1 MTFNLAAR
9 QKPKDISPNWITAC
23 SSPSSHNFQLDS
35 LTAARSAGSQ
45 PANSPGCDSLSL
57 NLQRACGAR
66 AWNKRGA
73 LRKHTLF
80 FRGRLSTSCAR
91 PQSFYAHTLGQ
102 IYINYLNAHTI
113 NFISNCCNVTLVS
126 VFGFPNGGLIKALMM
141 GPIRELNSGRVGP
154 ELSYF

>member
-1 MTFNLAAR
+1 MVPVPGTR
-9 QKPKDISPNWITAC
+9 GG
-23 SSPSSHNFQLDS
+23 PSENTLYFSEGDY
-35 LTAARSAGSQ
+35 
-45 PANSPGCDSLSL
+45 
-57 NLQRACGAR
+57 QRAVR
-66 AWNKRGA
+66 VRSHFT
-73 LRKHTLF
+73 HT
-80 FRGRLSTSCAR
+80 
-91 PQSFYAHTLGQ
+91 HTLGH